1 MELETFPKNFTL
13 LHQGEECIRAR
24 SLEAIH
30 ASESMPH
37 HFELV
42 ADSMD
47 LIDYF
52 ARHFVHTSE
61 EQLLIQH
68 LGIRLF
74 NGSASAVQ
82 LMLSGYY
89 QTAVLQQRDLLEVV
103 FLLDYFQTNRA
114 MIAEWKTCDEGSR
127 NKRFGA
133 FHVRKALDDRDGFT
147 ERKREAHYKLLC
159 SLGGHESFQ
168 GLRMLRPIDG
178 SDAHCGL
185 FFAEPSLIATVEE
198 LTKIMVQAASAF
210 TRFFDAKSRA
220 DYVAKLT
227 FMEKQ
232 GVWFERFFG
241 RPFDRQPLDEMRARI
256 LAINSVN

>member
-1 MELETFPKNFTL
+1 MATFPENFTL
-13 LHQGEECIRAR
+13 LHQGEEFIRAR

-30 ASESMPH
+30 ASDSMPH
-37 HFELV
+37 HFELI

-47 LIDYF
+47 LIEYF
-52 ARHFVHTSE
+52 ARHFAHTSE
-61 EQLLIQH
+61 NQLLIQH

-114 MIAEWKTCDEGSR
+114 MIAEWKTCDEGTR

-159 SLGGHESFQ
+159 SLGGHASFQ

-178 SDAHCGL
+178 SDAHCGP
-185 FFAEPSLIATVEE
+185 FFAEPSLVATVEE
-198 LTKIMVQAASAF
+198 LTTIMVQAALVF
-210 TRFFDAKSRA
+210 TRFFDAKSRVDFA
-220 DYVAKLT
+220 PKLT

-232 GVWFERFFG
+232 GIWFERFFG
-241 RPFDRQPLDEMRARI
+241 RPFDRQPLEEMRAI
-256 LAINSVN
+256 MAQLKS